1 MKSSSLL
8 IGEDHPCP
16 LNRAP
21 VQRCNS
27 IATLARA
34 LTRTA
39 IFAGQPGLAV
49 EAEGVETTQ
58 ELALL
63 RKIDCTQAEDFLI
76 SHAVASELVQPLLSH
91 DTVANVQSAAARAGR
106 PPLAIKANRVHPL
119 NHYH

>member
-21 VQRCNS
+21 VQRCNN
-27 IATLARA
+27 IATLAQA
-34 LTRTA
+34 LTGIVIIAR
-39 IFAGQPGLAV
+39 QPGLAV

-76 SHAVASELVQPLLSH
+76 SHAVSSERVQPLLSH
-91 DTVANVQSAAARAGR
+91 DAVANASSAAACAGR
-106 PPLAIKANRVHPL
+106 PLAIKPNRVHSL
-119 NHYH
+119 NHFH